1 MSENQVKSNIVP
13 SIIAGVIG
21 GIIKIVAAM
30 AFSALIFTGTLAAY
44 LPQGIGIVLFGF
56 LLFAVISTFTA
67 SYPVNINTPQ
77 DIPIA
82 IIALIAITV
91 MATNGK
97 DWDAET
103 TFQFIFVTIAL
114 TSIPVSYTHLTLP
127 TKA

>member
-1 MSENQVKSNIVP
+1 MWKWLWIKLKERQTKSNLVP

-56 LLFAVISTFTA
+56 FLFAVISIFTA

-77 DIPIA
+77 DIQ
-82 IIALIAITV
+82 L
-91 MATNGK
+91 
-97 DWDAET
+97 
-103 TFQFIFVTIAL
+103 L
-114 TSIPVSYTHLTLP
+114 LLLS
-127 TKA
+127 